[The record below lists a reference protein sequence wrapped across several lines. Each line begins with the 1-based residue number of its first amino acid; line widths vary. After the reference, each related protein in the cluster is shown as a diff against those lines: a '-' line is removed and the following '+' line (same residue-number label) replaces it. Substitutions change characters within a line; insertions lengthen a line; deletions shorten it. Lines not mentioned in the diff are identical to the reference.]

1 MTFLPLILI
10 AVAILGVTAIL
21 TALLARSDHV
31 VLWVGTAGGTLGCI
45 LGIVFSI
52 LALISDSEE
61 ALRVTWTIPIG
72 EFHVAVDP
80 LTAFFLLCIFVVSGL
95 ATVYGSSYLRGYLG
109 KRRLA
114 PALVFFN
121 LLLAAMATLVLARDG
136 VLFLIAWEMMSVASF
151 FLVTYESERDDV
163 RRAGMTYLMAS
174 HLGTVFLFILFGLL
188 SRETGSFDFDSFAR
202 AAASHSDLSNLCF
215 LLALLGF
222 GTKAGFWPFH
232 IWLPDAHPA
241 APSHVSALMSG
252 VMIKMGIYGLLRI
265 IGFLGSPPPW
275 WGVTVLA
282 IGAISGIAGVLH
294 ALAQH
299 DLKRLLAYHS
309 VENIGI
315 IALGIGIGLLG
326 QSHSEPALAFLGYAG
341 ALLHVLNHGL
351 FKGMLFQAA
360 GSVLHATGTRDTES
374 LGGLSRRM
382 PVTSLMFLIGSI
394 AICGLP
400 PLNGFVSEWLIY
412 VGAFKASSAL
422 PTLWAVTSIIVV
434 PALALIG
441 GLAAACFVKAF
452 GVVFLGEARTT
463 ASSKAHESDAL
474 MTLPM
479 VLGAV
484 LCALI
489 GLWPAGVLTL
499 VAPVASGLAGA
510 QVAVFDVA
518 GPLNAISRV
527 ASVLVSLILLFTL
540 LRYALLRRRDVK
552 VAATWGCGYP
562 APTARMQYTA
572 ASFAQPLLTPFASV
586 LHVQMQSEGPEG
598 FFPRRARYDEH
609 LGDMAGERMLV
620 PASQWIVRTLS
631 QLRILQ
637 HGRIHLYLIYIFA
650 TLIMLLVWQ
659 LSGLG
664 G

>member
-1 MTFLPLILI
+1 
-10 AVAILGVTAIL
+10 
-21 TALLARSDHV
+21 
-31 VLWVGTAGGTLGCI
+31 
-45 LGIVFSI
+45 
-52 LALISDSEE
+52 
-61 ALRVTWTIPIG
+61 
-72 EFHVAVDP
+72 
-80 LTAFFLLCIFVVSGL
+80 
-95 ATVYGSSYLRGYLG
+95 
-109 KRRLA
+109 
-114 PALVFFN
+114 
-121 LLLAAMATLVLARDG
+121 
-136 VLFLIAWEMMSVASF
+136 
-151 FLVTYESERDDV
+151 
-163 RRAGMTYLMAS
+163 
-174 HLGTVFLFILFGLL
+174 
-188 SRETGSFDFDSFAR
+188 
-202 AAASHSDLSNLCF
+202 
-215 LLALLGF
+215 
-222 GTKAGFWPFH
+222 
-232 IWLPDAHPA
+232 
-241 APSHVSALMSG
+241 

-326 QSHSEPALAFLGYAG
+326 QSHSESALAFLGYAG

-489 GLWPAGVLTL
+489 GFWPAGVLTL

-510 QVAVFDVA
+510 QVAVFDVV

-527 ASVLVSLILLFTL
+527 ASVLVSLILLLTL

-572 ASFAQPLLTPFASV
+572 TSFAQPLLTPFASV

-620 PASQWIVRTLS
+620 PASQWIVHTLS

-637 HGRIHLYLIYIFA
+637 HGRIHLYLVYIFA